1 MAGLTALIA
10 PLIPELLPKK
20 VRCLFQNRYYDEEY
34 QVCKP
39 KLPVFKENN
48 GCKHYYEL
56 VQEDISWTEAKSRA
70 NNKNHRIIPGHL
82 ATITSHK
89 EQQFIE
95 KSENLRQLLT
105 NSDGEE
111 VFVRGHFSYQLS
123 VISYQYPCNKEAC
136 NMEYSIFSWSIRYGE
151 VSSPSKDRFLSP

>member
-1 MAGLTALIA
+1 MNRLRLTRDQIIAIIGILLAGFTALIA
-10 PLIPELLPKK
+10 PLIPEILPKK

-56 VQEDISWTEAKSRA
+56 VQEDISWTEPKSRA
-70 NNKNHRIIPGHL
+70 NHKNHRGIPGHL

-89 EQQFIE
+89 EQQFID

-111 VFVRGHFSYQLS
+111 VFVRGKLKSAWIGAS
-123 VISYQYPCNKEAC
+123 DAKKEGIW
-136 NMEYSIFSWSIRYGE
+136 EWVTG
-151 VSSPSKDRFLSP
+151 P